1 MAKPTAAQLA
11 AALGVSGEQIRQLA
25 KRGMPI
31 HKTDKAREWFK
42 QHGFDSVPHRK
53 SGGAERKLVTISR
66 QLNSKLGG
74 VMKRV

>member
-1 MAKPTAAQLA
+1 MSKPTAEQLA

-25 KRGMPI
+25 KRGMPT

-53 SGGAERKLVTISR
+53 SGGANRQGVTVSQQINAVIGS
-66 QLNSKLGG
+66 
-74 VMKRV
+74 VIKRV